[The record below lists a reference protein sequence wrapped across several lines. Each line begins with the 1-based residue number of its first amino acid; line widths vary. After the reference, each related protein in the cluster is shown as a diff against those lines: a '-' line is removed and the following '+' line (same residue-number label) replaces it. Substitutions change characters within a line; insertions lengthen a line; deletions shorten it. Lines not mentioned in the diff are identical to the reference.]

1 MILFIPLLRGREERK
16 PELKEQDTGQGE
28 RSCLPGLGPGTCD
41 QIQESTSLGNPPP
54 AGKVNGTDGFR
65 AGLVWM
71 GGGQLGWG
79 RTSPQERRRT
89 RQRARCRLESY
100 YFRHLMGTHGE
111 RNPRPKPVTGVRVP
125 RIRQSSKNHRIRIS
139 RNLLISLPLVPRVIS
154 QNYIEQNR
162 SVLSRE
168 RIVSGLS
175 LCGQ

>member
-71 GGGQLGWG
+71 GGGLD
-79 RTSPQERRRT
+79 T
-89 RQRARCRLESY
+89 
-100 YFRHLMGTHGE
+100 
-111 RNPRPKPVTGVRVP
+111 
-125 RIRQSSKNHRIRIS
+125 
-139 RNLLISLPLVPRVIS
+139 
-154 QNYIEQNR
+154 R
-162 SVLSRE
+162 SVSE
-168 RIVSGLS
+168 RAARLGTDEPTGAEADKAASAM
-175 LCGQ
+175 

>member
-71 GGGQLGWG
+71 GGGLERAARLG
-79 RTSPQERRRT
+79 TDEP
-89 RQRARCRLESY
+89 
-100 YFRHLMGTHGE
+100 
-111 RNPRPKPVTGVRVP
+111 TGAEADKAA
-125 RIRQSSKNHRIRIS
+125 SAM
-139 RNLLISLPLVPRVIS
+139 
-154 QNYIEQNR
+154 
-162 SVLSRE
+162 
-168 RIVSGLS
+168 
-175 LCGQ
+175 